1 MVTVVEVQIHKM
13 PADFAKR
20 IVENA
25 EKYGVVNIDLE
36 NRASLL
42 DDMLDS
48 KEEKLQYAREKM
60 KEGNVDKA
68 VLVVRDGRGILVIN
82 IEDVVEIRIE
92 IEDYK
97 SILEQLPR

>member
-1 MVTVVEVQIHKM
+1 MEVQIHEI
-13 PADFAKR
+13 PADFAKK

-25 EKYGVVNIDLE
+25 ERYGVVNVDVE

-48 KEEKLQYAREKM
+48 KEEKLRYAQEKIE
-60 KEGNVDKA
+60 EGNVDKA
-68 VLVVRDGRGILVIN
+68 VLVVRDGRGMLVIN
-82 IEDVVEIRIE
+82 IEDVVEIRIGLQ
-92 IEDYK
+92 DYK

>member
-1 MVTVVEVQIHKM
+1 MEVQIHEI
-13 PADFAKR
+13 PADFAKK

-25 EKYGVVNIDLE
+25 EKYGVVNVDVE

-48 KEEKLQYAREKM
+48 KEEKLRYAQEKM
-60 KEGNVDKA
+60 EEGNVDKA
-68 VLVVRDGRGILVIN
+68 VLVVRDGRGMLVIN

-92 IEDYK
+92 LEDYK